1 MEVSDK
7 LTLDE
12 PESLKN
18 EEPKIRKKGRPKAD
32 APAFPHD
39 PLAKTMKIAESIEN
53 NNAGRPYDRLS
64 LAKSIDNSPSSG
76 GFRQLITSSTRYGI
90 TEGGRRAEKLS
101 LTPIGSSIV
110 APTNDSEK
118 NRSLLQ
124 ALLTPE
130 LFYQV
135 YNFFDS
141 KKIPR
146 EELFKNSLKKEFG
159 VMPEDVDACYGVIMQ
174 NIEDYNLKEEIKGN
188 IYLQLNKLGTL
199 SEIESSPEITNNEDV
214 TDEESTREDVYNTK
228 LTEQKPHLK
237 QIFVAHGKNTKPLE
251 QLKAILDQFEVP
263 YKVAIDEPNQGRPIS
278 QKVSELMNE
287 CSSSIFIFTK
297 DEETQDLEGNTVY
310 RPSDNVVY
318 ELGAASAMFGK
329 KIVIFK
335 ENGVS
340 FGSDFK
346 DLGYISFD
354 TDQLGAKTMELMK
367 ELVGFGLLKVS
378 AA

>member
-1 MEVSDK
+1 MTAKMTQDTNTPSNIENP
-7 LTLDE
+7 L
-12 PESLKN
+12 
-18 EEPKIRKKGRPKAD
+18 IRGKGRPKAE
-32 APAFPHD
+32 APTFPHD
-39 PLAKTMKIAESIEN
+39 PLAKALKIAESIES

-64 LAKSIDNSPSSG
+64 LAKSINNSPNSSTY
-76 GFRQLITSSTRYGI
+76 RRLITSSGRYGL
-90 TEGGRRAEKLS
+90 TEGGRQADKLS
-101 LTPIGSSIV
+101 LTPLGSSIV
-110 APTNDSEK
+110 APTDESER
-118 NRSLLQ
+118 NRCLRQ

-130 LFYQV
+130 IFNRV
-135 YNFFDS
+135 YTFFDT

-159 VMPEDVDACYGVIMQ
+159 IMPEDVNSCYDVLIQ
-174 NIEDYNLKEEIKGN
+174 NIEDYNLKEEIKGTF
-188 IYLQLNKLGTL
+188 YLQLNKLSERAEGNSL
-199 SEIESSPEITNNEDV
+199 NEIENNEIVADENLA
-214 TDEESTREDVYNTK
+214 TDEVTSPQFP
-228 LTEQKPHLK
+228 EQRPYPK
-237 QIFVAHGKNTKPLE
+237 QIFVAHGKNIKPLE
-251 QLKAILDQFEVP
+251 QLKSILDQFVVP

-278 QKVSELMNE
+278 QKVSELMHE
-287 CSSSIFIFTK
+287 CSSAIFIFTK
-297 DEETQDLEGNTVY
+297 DEETHDQDGNTVY